1 VTRPPASK
9 RFVRRD
15 ADRTVRASSDTRQEG
30 VDDLV
35 RTALGVPF
43 VLIGLLLIWLLAG
56 GRAGT

>member
-1 VTRPPASK
+1 MTRPPASK
-9 RFVRRD
+9 CFVRRD

-43 VLIGLLLIWLLAG
+43 VLIGLLLIWLVAG